1 MLTNLLL
8 AISTSIDSIGI
19 GVTYGIRNIN
29 ICRIAKFILFIISF
43 IISFFAIIL
52 GNILGKIL
60 NPNFAKYLSS
70 GILICVGILLI
81 FQTFK
86 KNNKEKIKTIENNIE
101 KNDEKNS
108 KKNKEKEKEK
118 SKEKSKE
125 IYQLIIK
132 TFGITIK
139 IIKNPVSSDFN
150 KSDNIEAKEAI
161 YLAIA
166 LSIDAFSVA
175 LGSACVSGISLT
187 FPFLVSMFQIIFL
200 SLGRNL
206 GERIQKNTVLSSKV
220 YNLIAGIV
228 LIFMGVV
235 RI

>member
-1 MLTNLLL
+1 MLANLLL

-29 ICRIAKFILFIISF
+29 ICRTAKFILFIISF

-60 NPNFAKYLSS
+60 NPNFANYLSG
-70 GILICVGILLI
+70 GILICVGVLLI

-86 KNNKEKIKTIENNIE
+86 KNNRKNMQIIENNIE
-101 KNDEKNS
+101 KSGEKNS
-108 KKNKEKEKEK
+108 EKNKEKKREKK
-118 SKEKSKE
+118 KEKSKE

-132 TFGITIK
+132 TLGITIK

-150 KSDNIEAKEAI
+150 KSNNIEAKEAI

-166 LSIDAFSVA
+166 LSIDSFSVA
-175 LGSACVSGISLT
+175 LGSGCVSGISLI
-187 FPFLVSMFQIIFL
+187 FPLLVSLFQIIFL

-206 GERIQKNTVLSSKV
+206 GEKLQKNRALSSKIC
-220 YNLIAGIV
+220 NLIAGIV
-228 LIFMGVV
+228 LIIMGVV